1 MRAFD
6 ADPAYSLFLMDDQT
20 VLVTGAA
27 GFIGSHAAAALL
39 RRGARVV
46 GLDNFDPFYPRE
58 LKLANLRA
66 IEAGGG
72 GAGAG
77 RFELVTGDFTDA
89 AATRALFDRVKPT
102 GVIHL
107 GAKAGVRPSLADP
120 LGYLHTNVMG
130 TQSVLDAAAAAG
142 CGRVIIASSSSVYG
156 NTPNTPFREDDRS
169 IVPISPYAASK
180 LACELI
186 AQTHHHL
193 TGRPVACLRFF
204 TVFGPRQRPDL
215 AIALFLDKIAS
226 GQPITMFGD
235 GSMSRDFTFV
245 DDIVAGVLAAYDR
258 IDRHGFRVWNLGH
271 SEPVRLDAMIATI
284 AEVVGR
290 APVIERKPMQPGD
303 VDRTFADLTRS
314 RAELDYQPATEFVE
328 GVRRQWL
335 ERTAVA

>member
-1 MRAFD
+1 
-6 ADPAYSLFLMDDQT
+6 MDDQT

-27 GFIGSHAAAALL
+27 GFIGSHTAAALL

-66 IEAGGG
+66 IEADVG
-72 GAGAG
+72 GAGGTGVG

-89 AATRALFDRVKPT
+89 AATRALFERVRPH

-120 LGYLHTNVMG
+120 LGYLHTNVLG

-142 CGRVIIASSSSVYG
+142 CQRVIIASSSSVYG
-156 NTPNTPFREDDRS
+156 NTPNAPFREDDRS
-169 IVPISPYAASK
+169 VVPISPYAASK

-186 AQTHHHL
+186 ARTHHHL
-193 TGRPVACLRFF
+193 TRRPVACLRFF

-215 AIALFLDKIAS
+215 AIALFLEKIS
-226 GQPITMFGD
+226 RGEPITVFGD

-290 APVIERKPMQPGD
+290 TPMIERRPMQPGD

-314 RAELDYQPATEFVE
+314 RAELDYQPATAFAE
-328 GVRRQWL
+328 GVRRQWQA
-335 ERTAVA
+335 RTARA